1 VNRVAAPDPQQV
13 RLATLDELARL
24 DLPLPPDTFPLVWEP
39 GDEVALRSAADL
51 EARLAVLTVV
61 LNRCFGMPPELAMQ
75 WLLDARLVE
84 SMTPPEWQFVAA
96 DDGDQMVFA
105 LHLDAVYGLAWT
117 LGIVPQLDP
126 REPSPPELVQ
136 RLPDLPGGETYASWR
151 ARMLTAPVHPDEA
164 AALLDLYYCLDWAYL
179 TAEREHRQLP
189 GALDSN
195 AIGQRRWALE
205 WAVVFTGP
213 YHDAPPGWEEIDLD
227 T

>member
-1 VNRVAAPDPQQV
+1 VSSALPNPQQV
-13 RLATLDELARL
+13 RLRTLDELARL
-24 DLPLPPDTFPLVWEP
+24 QLPRPPGTFPLVWEP
-39 GDEVALRSAADL
+39 GDGVALRPVADL

-84 SMTPPEWQFVAA
+84 ALTPPEWQFVAA
-96 DDGDQMVFA
+96 GEGDQLVFA
-105 LHLDAVYGLAWT
+105 LHLEAVYGLAWT
-117 LGIVPQLDP
+117 LGIMPDLDP
-126 REPSPPELVQ
+126 RVPSPPELIP
-136 RLPDLPGGETYASWR
+136 RLPDLPGGETFASWR
-151 ARMLTAPVHPDEA
+151 ARMLTAPVDPDRA
-164 AALLDLYYCLDWAYL
+164 AELLDLYYCLDWAHL

-189 GALDSN
+189 GDLDSN

-213 YHDAPPGWEEIDLD
+213 FHDPPPGWEEIDLE